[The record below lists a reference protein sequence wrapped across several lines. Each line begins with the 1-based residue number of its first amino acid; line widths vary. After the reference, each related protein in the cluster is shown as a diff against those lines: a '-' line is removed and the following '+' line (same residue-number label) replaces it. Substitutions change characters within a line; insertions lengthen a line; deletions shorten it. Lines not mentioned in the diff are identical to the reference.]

1 MRSVVCIKMS
11 EVGEKVVYI
20 SSLNN
25 GRMKKEFTQISVGI
39 DIAKADFKA
48 CIMGRLTDKQSKIIA
63 SATFSNTV
71 QGFASFWQWAERHR
85 SKTGLT
91 LECLMEA
98 TGIYHENLAWF
109 LYEKK
114 VTIVIVLPN
123 QAKAFFKSEGIK
135 SKNDTIDA
143 QGLAK
148 MSLSKSLR
156 AWQPISPVLHRLRT
170 QTRHH
175 ASLQKD
181 LTKLGN
187 QLHALE
193 HSHLPDKL
201 VKKQL
206 KQNIDFLAKQLEET
220 QTAIVKTIQTDEK
233 LAKRIQY
240 LTSIY
245 GVGLLTAATVVA
257 ETNGFALF
265 TSQAQLVSFAGYDV
279 IEHQSGKY
287 KGQTRISKKGNSHIR
302 RILFM
307 PAFNAVKK
315 NGVLKELYQRV
326 FEKTKSKMKAYVAVQ
341 RKLLCLMYTLWK
353 KEEDFDPQIKSKKFV
368 EEPEAL
374 LPEIVP
380 V

>member
-1 MRSVVCIKMS
+1 MGSVVCIKMS
-11 EVGEKVVYI
+11 EIGEKVVYI

-25 GRMKKEFTQISVGI
+25 DRMKKEFTQMSVGL

-48 CIMGRLTDKQSKIIA
+48 CIMGRLADKQSKVIA
-63 SATFSNTV
+63 SSTFSNTA
-71 QGFASFWQWAERHR
+71 QGFEGFGQWAEKHTN
-85 SKTGLT
+85 KFGLAV
-91 LECLMEA
+91 EYLMEA

-114 VTIVIVLPN
+114 VRVVIVLPN

-135 SKNDTIDA
+135 SKNDQIDA

-156 AWQPISPVLHRLRT
+156 AWQPMSLALHQLRT

-201 VKKQL
+201 VIKQVQ
-206 KQNIDFLAKQLEET
+206 KNIDFLAKQLEEI
-220 QTAIVKTIQTDEK
+220 QTAIGKTIQTDEK
-233 LAKRIQY
+233 LAKKIQH

-245 GVGLLTAATVVA
+245 GVGLLTAATIVA

-279 IEHQSGKY
+279 IEHQSGTY
-287 KGQTRISKKGNSHIR
+287 KGQTRISKKGNSHLR

-307 PAFNAVKK
+307 PAFHTVKK

-326 FEKTKSKMKAYVAVQ
+326 FERTKSKMKAYVAVQ

-353 KEEDFDPQIKSKKFV
+353 KEEDFVDKKASKKFV

-374 LPEIVP
+374 LHEV
-380 V
+380 VGS